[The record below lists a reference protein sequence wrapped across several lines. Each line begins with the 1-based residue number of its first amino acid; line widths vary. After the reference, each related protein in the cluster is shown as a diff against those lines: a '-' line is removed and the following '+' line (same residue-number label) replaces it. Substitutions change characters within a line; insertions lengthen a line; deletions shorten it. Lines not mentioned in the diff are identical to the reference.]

1 LSKPR
6 DPAPVKPPERSTSSK
21 ASSELT
27 AKLTFPCYAVGTAP
41 EIPKKHRAII
51 DLGSIEYR
59 HDEKK
64 KKSRLYNKRGDW
76 LVYTCSMEAVLVQRL
91 EKVYRSER
99 TSLLGFIR
107 SRTGSLEEA
116 EDLLQDVFFQAI
128 RAASVTE
135 PIENVV
141 GWLYTIARNKII
153 DRYRRRRNDLSL
165 QQERED
171 ITLEELLADSGINI
185 EKEFIR
191 RAVMDALIEALEE
204 LPPEQRDAFIQQ
216 AIEGKTFREISEQS
230 GVPLN
235 TLIARKR
242 YAVQFL
248 RKRLHDLKEMVD
260 ELA

>member
-1 LSKPR
+1 
-6 DPAPVKPPERSTSSK
+6 
-21 ASSELT
+21 
-27 AKLTFPCYAVGTAP
+27 
-41 EIPKKHRAII
+41 
-51 DLGSIEYR
+51 
-59 HDEKK
+59 
-64 KKSRLYNKRGDW
+64 
-76 LVYTCSMEAVLVQRL
+76 VQRL

-99 TSLLGFIR
+99 NSLLGFIR

-128 RAASVTE
+128 RAASVTD

-141 GWLYTIARNKII
+141 GWLYKITRNKII
-153 DRYRRRRNDLSL
+153 DRYRRRRNTVSL

-171 ITLEELLADSGINI
+171 VTLEELIADSGINI
-185 EKEFIR
+185 EKEVIR
-191 RAVMDALIEALEE
+191 GEVMDSLIEALEE

-248 RKRLHDLKEMVD
+248 RKRLSDLREIVD

>member
-1 LSKPR
+1 
-6 DPAPVKPPERSTSSK
+6 
-21 ASSELT
+21 
-27 AKLTFPCYAVGTAP
+27 
-41 EIPKKHRAII
+41 
-51 DLGSIEYR
+51 
-59 HDEKK
+59 
-64 KKSRLYNKRGDW
+64 
-76 LVYTCSMEAVLVQRL
+76 MEAVLVQRL
-91 EKVYRSER
+91 EKVYRNER
-99 TSLLGFIR
+99 SSLLGFIR

-128 RAASVTE
+128 RAASVTD

-153 DRYRRRRNDLSL
+153 DRYRRKRNTVSL

-171 ITLEELLADSGINI
+171 VTLEELLADSGIDI
-185 EKEFIR
+185 EKEVIR
-191 RAVMDALIEALEE
+191 SAVMDALIEALEE
-204 LPPEQRDAFIQQ
+204 LPAEQRDAFIQQ
-216 AIEGKTFREISEQS
+216 AIDGKTFREISEHS

-248 RKRLHDLKEMVD
+248 RGRLHDLKDVVD

>member
-1 LSKPR
+1 
-6 DPAPVKPPERSTSSK
+6 
-21 ASSELT
+21 
-27 AKLTFPCYAVGTAP
+27 
-41 EIPKKHRAII
+41 
-51 DLGSIEYR
+51 
-59 HDEKK
+59 
-64 KKSRLYNKRGDW
+64 
-76 LVYTCSMEAVLVQRL
+76 MQRL

-107 SRTGSLEEA
+107 SRTGDLEEA

-135 PIENVV
+135 PIENIV

-153 DRYRRRRNDLSL
+153 DRYRRKRSTVSL
-165 QQERED
+165 QQDKENL
-171 ITLEELLADSGINI
+171 TLEELLADSGIDI
-185 EKEFIR
+185 EKEMIR
-191 RAVMDALIEALEE
+191 RAVMDTLIEALEE
-204 LPPEQRDAFIQQ
+204 LPPEQRNAFVQQ
-216 AIEGKTFREISEQS
+216 AIEGRTFREISEQS

-248 RKRLHDLKEMVD
+248 RKRLHGLREIID

>member
-1 LSKPR
+1 
-6 DPAPVKPPERSTSSK
+6 
-21 ASSELT
+21 
-27 AKLTFPCYAVGTAP
+27 
-41 EIPKKHRAII
+41 
-51 DLGSIEYR
+51 
-59 HDEKK
+59 
-64 KKSRLYNKRGDW
+64 
-76 LVYTCSMEAVLVQRL
+76 MQRL

-99 TSLLGFIR
+99 NSLLGFIR

-128 RAASVTE
+128 RAASVTD

-153 DRYRRRRNDLSL
+153 DRYRSRRNTVSL

-171 ITLEELLADSGINI
+171 VTLEELVADSGINI
-185 EKEFIR
+185 EKEIIR
-191 RAVMDALIEALEE
+191 GAVMDSLIEALEE

-248 RKRLHDLKEMVD
+248 RKRLSDLREIVD

>member
-1 LSKPR
+1 
-6 DPAPVKPPERSTSSK
+6 
-21 ASSELT
+21 
-27 AKLTFPCYAVGTAP
+27 
-41 EIPKKHRAII
+41 
-51 DLGSIEYR
+51 
-59 HDEKK
+59 
-64 KKSRLYNKRGDW
+64 
-76 LVYTCSMEAVLVQRL
+76 MEAVLVQHL

-216 AIEGKTFREISEQS
+216 AIEGKTFREISEKS

>member
-1 LSKPR
+1 
-6 DPAPVKPPERSTSSK
+6 
-21 ASSELT
+21 
-27 AKLTFPCYAVGTAP
+27 
-41 EIPKKHRAII
+41 
-51 DLGSIEYR
+51 
-59 HDEKK
+59 
-64 KKSRLYNKRGDW
+64 
-76 LVYTCSMEAVLVQRL
+76 MQRL

-99 TSLLGFIR
+99 HSLLGFIR

-135 PIENVV
+135 PIENIV

-153 DRYRRRRNDLSL
+153 DHYRRKRKDVSL

-171 ITLEELLADSGINI
+171 VTLEDLLADSGIDI
-185 EKEFIR
+185 EKEVIR
-191 RAVMDALIEALEE
+191 RAVMDALIEAVEE

-216 AIEGKTFREISEQS
+216 AMEGRTFREIAEES

-248 RKRLHDLKEMVD
+248 RKRLHDLKEIID

>member
-1 LSKPR
+1 
-6 DPAPVKPPERSTSSK
+6 
-21 ASSELT
+21 
-27 AKLTFPCYAVGTAP
+27 
-41 EIPKKHRAII
+41 
-51 DLGSIEYR
+51 
-59 HDEKK
+59 
-64 KKSRLYNKRGDW
+64 
-76 LVYTCSMEAVLVQRL
+76 MQRL

-107 SRTGSLEEA
+107 SRTRDLEEA

-135 PIENVV
+135 PIENIV

-153 DRYRRRRNDLSL
+153 DRYRRKRATVSL
-165 QQERED
+165 QQEKED
-171 ITLEELLADSGINI
+171 LTLEDLLADSGIDI
-185 EKEFIR
+185 EKEMIR
-191 RAVMDALIEALEE
+191 RAVMDTLIEALEE
-204 LPPEQRDAFIQQ
+204 LPPEQRNAFVQQ
-216 AIEGKTFREISEQS
+216 AIEGRTFREISEQS

-248 RKRLHDLKEMVD
+248 RKRLHGLREIID

>member
-1 LSKPR
+1 
-6 DPAPVKPPERSTSSK
+6 
-21 ASSELT
+21 
-27 AKLTFPCYAVGTAP
+27 
-41 EIPKKHRAII
+41 
-51 DLGSIEYR
+51 
-59 HDEKK
+59 
-64 KKSRLYNKRGDW
+64 
-76 LVYTCSMEAVLVQRL
+76 VQRL
-91 EKVYRSER
+91 EKVYRNER
-99 TSLLGFIR
+99 KSLLGFIR

-128 RAASVTE
+128 RSASVTE
-135 PIENVV
+135 PIENVI

-153 DRYRRRRNDLSL
+153 DRYRRRKTTVSL

-171 ITLEELLADSGINI
+171 TTLEELLADSGIDI
-185 EKEFIR
+185 EKEVIR

-216 AIEGKTFREISEQS
+216 AMEGKTFREISEES

-248 RKRLHDLKEMVD
+248 RKRLHDLKEVVD
-260 ELA
+260 EMA

>member
-1 LSKPR
+1 
-6 DPAPVKPPERSTSSK
+6 
-21 ASSELT
+21 
-27 AKLTFPCYAVGTAP
+27 
-41 EIPKKHRAII
+41 
-51 DLGSIEYR
+51 
-59 HDEKK
+59 
-64 KKSRLYNKRGDW
+64 
-76 LVYTCSMEAVLVQRL
+76 MQRL

-99 TSLLGFIR
+99 ISLLGFIR

-128 RAASVTE
+128 RAASVTD

-153 DRYRRRRNDLSL
+153 DRYRSRRNTVSL

-171 ITLEELLADSGINI
+171 VTLEELVADSGINI
-185 EKEFIR
+185 EKEIIR
-191 RAVMDALIEALEE
+191 GAVMDSLIEALEE

-248 RKRLHDLKEMVD
+248 RKRLSDLREIVD

>member
-1 LSKPR
+1 
-6 DPAPVKPPERSTSSK
+6 
-21 ASSELT
+21 
-27 AKLTFPCYAVGTAP
+27 
-41 EIPKKHRAII
+41 
-51 DLGSIEYR
+51 
-59 HDEKK
+59 
-64 KKSRLYNKRGDW
+64 
-76 LVYTCSMEAVLVQRL
+76 MQRL
-91 EKVYRSER
+91 EKVYRDER
-99 TSLLGFIR
+99 SSLLGFIR

-128 RAASVTE
+128 RAASVTD

-153 DRYRRRRNDLSL
+153 DRYRRKRNTVSL
-165 QQERED
+165 QQEREEV
-171 ITLEELLADSGINI
+171 TLEDLLADSGIDI
-185 EKEFIR
+185 EKVMIR

-216 AIEGKTFREISEQS
+216 AIDGRTFREISEQS

-248 RKRLHDLKEMVD
+248 RKRLRDLKEVLD

>member
-1 LSKPR
+1 
-6 DPAPVKPPERSTSSK
+6 
-21 ASSELT
+21 
-27 AKLTFPCYAVGTAP
+27 
-41 EIPKKHRAII
+41 
-51 DLGSIEYR
+51 
-59 HDEKK
+59 
-64 KKSRLYNKRGDW
+64 
-76 LVYTCSMEAVLVQRL
+76 MQRL

-107 SRTGSLEEA
+107 SRTGDLEEA

-135 PIENVV
+135 PIENIA

-153 DRYRRRRNDLSL
+153 DRYRRKRATVSL

-171 ITLEELLADSGINI
+171 LTLEELLADSGIDI
-185 EKEFIR
+185 EKEMIR

-204 LPPEQRDAFIQQ
+204 LPPEQRDAFVQQ
-216 AIEGKTFREISEQS
+216 AIEGRTFREISEQS

-248 RKRLHDLKEMVD
+248 RKRLHGLREIID

>member
-1 LSKPR
+1 
-6 DPAPVKPPERSTSSK
+6 
-21 ASSELT
+21 
-27 AKLTFPCYAVGTAP
+27 
-41 EIPKKHRAII
+41 
-51 DLGSIEYR
+51 
-59 HDEKK
+59 
-64 KKSRLYNKRGDW
+64 
-76 LVYTCSMEAVLVQRL
+76 VQRL

-99 TSLLGFIR
+99 NSLLGFIR

-153 DRYRRRRNDLSL
+153 DRYRRRRNDVSL

>member
-1 LSKPR
+1 
-6 DPAPVKPPERSTSSK
+6 
-21 ASSELT
+21 
-27 AKLTFPCYAVGTAP
+27 
-41 EIPKKHRAII
+41 
-51 DLGSIEYR
+51 
-59 HDEKK
+59 
-64 KKSRLYNKRGDW
+64 
-76 LVYTCSMEAVLVQRL
+76 MQRL
-91 EKVYRSER
+91 EKVYRDER
-99 TSLLGFIR
+99 SSLLGFIR

-116 EDLLQDVFFQAI
+116 EDLLQDVFFQAV
-128 RAASVTE
+128 RAASVTD

-153 DRYRRRRNDLSL
+153 DRYRRKKDTVSL
-165 QQERED
+165 QQEREEV
-171 ITLEELLADSGINI
+171 TLEDLLADSGIDI
-185 EKEFIR
+185 EKEMIR

-216 AIEGKTFREISEQS
+216 AIDGRTFREISEQS

-248 RKRLHDLKEMVD
+248 RKRLHELREIVD

>member
-1 LSKPR
+1 
-6 DPAPVKPPERSTSSK
+6 
-21 ASSELT
+21 
-27 AKLTFPCYAVGTAP
+27 
-41 EIPKKHRAII
+41 
-51 DLGSIEYR
+51 
-59 HDEKK
+59 
-64 KKSRLYNKRGDW
+64 
-76 LVYTCSMEAVLVQRL
+76 MQRL

-99 TSLLGFIR
+99 NSLLGFIR

-135 PIENVV
+135 PIENIV

-153 DRYRRRRNDLSL
+153 DRYRRKRNIVSL
-165 QQERED
+165 QQEKED
-171 ITLEELLADSGINI
+171 VTLEELLTDSGINI
-185 EKEFIR
+185 EKEVFR

-216 AIEGKTFREISEQS
+216 AIEGRTFREISES
-230 GVPLN
+230 TGTPLN

-248 RKRLHDLKEMVD
+248 RKRLHDLKEIVD
-260 ELA
+260 ALD

>member
-1 LSKPR
+1 
-6 DPAPVKPPERSTSSK
+6 
-21 ASSELT
+21 
-27 AKLTFPCYAVGTAP
+27 
-41 EIPKKHRAII
+41 
-51 DLGSIEYR
+51 
-59 HDEKK
+59 
-64 KKSRLYNKRGDW
+64 
-76 LVYTCSMEAVLVQRL
+76 MQRL

-99 TSLLGFIR
+99 NSLLGFIR

-135 PIENVV
+135 PIENIV

-153 DRYRRRRNDLSL
+153 DRYRRKRNIVSL
-165 QQERED
+165 QQEKED
-171 ITLEELLADSGINI
+171 VTLEELLTDSGINI
-185 EKEFIR
+185 EKEVFR

-216 AIEGKTFREISEQS
+216 AIEGRTFREISES
-230 GVPLN
+230 TGTPLN

-248 RKRLHDLKEMVD
+248 RKRLHDLKEIVD
-260 ELA
+260 ELD

>member
-1 LSKPR
+1 
-6 DPAPVKPPERSTSSK
+6 
-21 ASSELT
+21 
-27 AKLTFPCYAVGTAP
+27 
-41 EIPKKHRAII
+41 
-51 DLGSIEYR
+51 
-59 HDEKK
+59 
-64 KKSRLYNKRGDW
+64 
-76 LVYTCSMEAVLVQRL
+76 
-91 EKVYRSER
+91 VYRSER
-99 TSLLGFIR
+99 NSLLGFIR

-153 DRYRRRRNDLSL
+153 DRYRRRKNDVSL

>member
-1 LSKPR
+1 
-6 DPAPVKPPERSTSSK
+6 
-21 ASSELT
+21 
-27 AKLTFPCYAVGTAP
+27 
-41 EIPKKHRAII
+41 
-51 DLGSIEYR
+51 
-59 HDEKK
+59 
-64 KKSRLYNKRGDW
+64 
-76 LVYTCSMEAVLVQRL
+76 MQRL
-91 EKVYRSER
+91 EKVYRDER
-99 TSLLGFIR
+99 SSLLGFIR

-128 RAASVTE
+128 RAASVTD

-153 DRYRRRRNDLSL
+153 DRYRRKKDTVSL
-165 QQERED
+165 QQEREEV
-171 ITLEELLADSGINI
+171 TLEDLLADSGIDI
-185 EKEFIR
+185 EKEMIR

-216 AIEGKTFREISEQS
+216 AIDGRTFREISEQS

-248 RKRLHDLKEMVD
+248 RKRLHELREIVD

>member
-1 LSKPR
+1 
-6 DPAPVKPPERSTSSK
+6 
-21 ASSELT
+21 
-27 AKLTFPCYAVGTAP
+27 
-41 EIPKKHRAII
+41 
-51 DLGSIEYR
+51 
-59 HDEKK
+59 
-64 KKSRLYNKRGDW
+64 
-76 LVYTCSMEAVLVQRL
+76 VQRL

-107 SRTGSLEEA
+107 SRTGDLEEA

-135 PIENVV
+135 PIENIV

-153 DRYRRRRNDLSL
+153 DRYRRKPSTVSL

-171 ITLEELLADSGINI
+171 LTLEELLADSGIDI
-185 EKEFIR
+185 EKEMIR
-191 RAVMDALIEALEE
+191 RAVMDALIEAMEE
-204 LPPEQRDAFIQQ
+204 LPPEQRNAFVQQ
-216 AIEGKTFREISEQS
+216 AIEGRTFREISEQS

-248 RKRLHDLKEMVD
+248 RKRLHGLREIID

>member
-1 LSKPR
+1 
-6 DPAPVKPPERSTSSK
+6 
-21 ASSELT
+21 
-27 AKLTFPCYAVGTAP
+27 
-41 EIPKKHRAII
+41 
-51 DLGSIEYR
+51 
-59 HDEKK
+59 
-64 KKSRLYNKRGDW
+64 
-76 LVYTCSMEAVLVQRL
+76 MEAVLVQRL

-99 TSLLGFIR
+99 NSLLGFIR
-107 SRTGSLEEA
+107 SRTGDLEEA
-116 EDLLQDVFFQAI
+116 EDLLQDVFFQAL

-135 PIENVV
+135 PIENIV

-153 DRYRRRRNDLSL
+153 DRYRRKRSTVSL

-171 ITLEELLADSGINI
+171 ITLEELLVDSGIDI

-191 RAVMDALIEALEE
+191 SAVMDALIEALDE

-216 AIEGKTFREISEQS
+216 AIDGRTFREISEQS

-248 RKRLHDLKEMVD
+248 RKRLHDLREIVD

>member
-1 LSKPR
+1 
-6 DPAPVKPPERSTSSK
+6 
-21 ASSELT
+21 
-27 AKLTFPCYAVGTAP
+27 
-41 EIPKKHRAII
+41 
-51 DLGSIEYR
+51 
-59 HDEKK
+59 
-64 KKSRLYNKRGDW
+64 
-76 LVYTCSMEAVLVQRL
+76 MEAILVQRL

-99 TSLLGFIR
+99 KSLLGFIR

-128 RAASVTE
+128 RAASVTD

-153 DRYRRRRNDLSL
+153 DRYRRRKDTVSL
-165 QQERED
+165 QQEREEVM
-171 ITLEELLADSGINI
+171 LEDLIADSGIDI
-185 EKEFIR
+185 EKEVIR

-230 GVPLN
+230 GIPLN

-248 RKRLHDLKEMVD
+248 RKRLHDLKEIVD

>member
-1 LSKPR
+1 MQ
-6 DPAPVKPPERSTSSK
+6 
-21 ASSELT
+21 
-27 AKLTFPCYAVGTAP
+27 
-41 EIPKKHRAII
+41 H
-51 DLGSIEYR
+51 
-59 HDEKK
+59 
-64 KKSRLYNKRGDW
+64 
-76 LVYTCSMEAVLVQRL
+76 L

-153 DRYRRRRNDLSL
+153 DRYRRRRNDVSL

>member
-1 LSKPR
+1 
-6 DPAPVKPPERSTSSK
+6 
-21 ASSELT
+21 
-27 AKLTFPCYAVGTAP
+27 
-41 EIPKKHRAII
+41 
-51 DLGSIEYR
+51 
-59 HDEKK
+59 
-64 KKSRLYNKRGDW
+64 
-76 LVYTCSMEAVLVQRL
+76 MQRL
-91 EKVYRSER
+91 EKVYRDER
-99 TSLLGFIR
+99 SSLLGFIR

-153 DRYRRRRNDLSL
+153 DRYRRKKNTVSL

-171 ITLEELLADSGINI
+171 LTLEELLADSGIDI
-185 EKEFIR
+185 EKEMIR
-191 RAVMDALIEALEE
+191 RAVMDALVEALEE

-216 AIEGKTFREISEQS
+216 GIDGKTFREISEQS

-248 RKRLHDLKEMVD
+248 RKRLHDLKEIVD

>member
-1 LSKPR
+1 
-6 DPAPVKPPERSTSSK
+6 
-21 ASSELT
+21 
-27 AKLTFPCYAVGTAP
+27 
-41 EIPKKHRAII
+41 
-51 DLGSIEYR
+51 
-59 HDEKK
+59 
-64 KKSRLYNKRGDW
+64 
-76 LVYTCSMEAVLVQRL
+76 VQRL

-99 TSLLGFIR
+99 NSLLGFIR

-153 DRYRRRRNDLSL
+153 DRYRRRKNDVSL

>member
-1 LSKPR
+1 
-6 DPAPVKPPERSTSSK
+6 
-21 ASSELT
+21 
-27 AKLTFPCYAVGTAP
+27 
-41 EIPKKHRAII
+41 
-51 DLGSIEYR
+51 
-59 HDEKK
+59 
-64 KKSRLYNKRGDW
+64 
-76 LVYTCSMEAVLVQRL
+76 VQRL
-91 EKVYRSER
+91 EKVYRDER
-99 TSLLGFIR
+99 SSLLGFIR

-116 EDLLQDVFFQAI
+116 EDLLQDVFFQAV
-128 RAASVTE
+128 RAASVTD

-153 DRYRRRRNDLSL
+153 DRYRRKKDTVSL
-165 QQERED
+165 QQEREEV
-171 ITLEELLADSGINI
+171 TLEDLLADSGIDI
-185 EKEFIR
+185 EKEMIR

-216 AIEGKTFREISEQS
+216 AIDGRTFREISEQS

-248 RKRLHDLKEMVD
+248 RKRLHELREIVD

>member
-1 LSKPR
+1 
-6 DPAPVKPPERSTSSK
+6 
-21 ASSELT
+21 
-27 AKLTFPCYAVGTAP
+27 
-41 EIPKKHRAII
+41 
-51 DLGSIEYR
+51 
-59 HDEKK
+59 
-64 KKSRLYNKRGDW
+64 
-76 LVYTCSMEAVLVQRL
+76 MEAVLVQHL

>member
-1 LSKPR
+1 
-6 DPAPVKPPERSTSSK
+6 
-21 ASSELT
+21 
-27 AKLTFPCYAVGTAP
+27 
-41 EIPKKHRAII
+41 
-51 DLGSIEYR
+51 
-59 HDEKK
+59 
-64 KKSRLYNKRGDW
+64 
-76 LVYTCSMEAVLVQRL
+76 MEAVLVQRL

-99 TSLLGFIR
+99 SSLLGFIR
-107 SRTGSLEEA
+107 SRTGTLEEA

-128 RAASVTE
+128 RAASVTD

-153 DRYRRRRNDLSL
+153 DRYRRKKNTVSL

-171 ITLEELLADSGINI
+171 VTLEDLLADSGIDI
-185 EKEFIR
+185 EKELIR

-204 LPPEQRDAFIQQ
+204 LPAEQRDAFVEQ
-216 AIEGKTFREISEQS
+216 AIDGKTFREISEDS

-248 RKRLHDLKEMVD
+248 RKRLHDLKEIAD